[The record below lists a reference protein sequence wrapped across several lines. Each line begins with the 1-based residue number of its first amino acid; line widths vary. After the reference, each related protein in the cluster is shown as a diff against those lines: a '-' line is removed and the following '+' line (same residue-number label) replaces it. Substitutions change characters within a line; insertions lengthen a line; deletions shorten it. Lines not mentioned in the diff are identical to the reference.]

1 MRLKINFYSVF
12 IAGIMLANFASAN
25 DPIKAKQNYDRY
37 CAACHGFNGIS
48 IAPDA
53 PNLRMN
59 QGLLQSDLQ
68 IVQKLKMGSSKK
80 PPMMGLLSDQ
90 DLQQIIIYTR
100 TIR

>member
-1 MRLKINFYSVF
+1 MR
-12 IAGIMLANFASAN
+12 MLLGGALLLSLLATPVAAN
-25 DPIKAKQNYDRY
+25 DQVKAKQNYDRF

-48 IAPDA
+48 VTPDA

-68 IVQKLKMGSSKK
+68 IIQKLKMGSARK

-90 DLQQIIIYTR
+90 ELQQIIIYTR

>member
-1 MRLKINFYSVF
+1 MRMLLGGALLLGVF
-12 IAGIMLANFASAN
+12 VTPVLAN
-25 DPIKAKQNYDRY
+25 DQIKAKQNYDRF

-48 IAPDA
+48 VTPDA

-68 IVQKLKMGSSKK
+68 IVQKLKMGSARK

>member
-1 MRLKINFYSVF
+1 MRMLLGGTLLASLLAMPV
-12 IAGIMLANFASAN
+12 LAN
-25 DPIKAKQNYDRY
+25 DQIKAKQNYARF

-48 IAPDA
+48 VVPDA

-68 IVQKLKMGSSKK
+68 IVQKLKMGSARK

-90 DLQQIIIYTR
+90 ELQQIIIYTR

>member
-1 MRLKINFYSVF
+1 MR
-12 IAGIMLANFASAN
+12 MLLGGYLLLSLLAMPVSAN
-25 DPIKAKQNYDRY
+25 DQIKAKQNYDRF

-48 IAPDA
+48 VTPDA

-68 IVQKLKMGSSKK
+68 IIQKLKMGSARK

-90 DLQQIIIYTR
+90 ELQQIIIYTR